1 MSNRKIVIKNSKS
14 LSGEVN
20 VAGAKNSALAV
31 LSSIVLVGEV
41 CRIENIP
48 DISDVSLMCKV
59 LSKIGVKVSMISPR
73 CIEVDPRYIS
83 SIRADFEEM
92 RYMRASY
99 YLIGALLGRFGKAS
113 VSMPGGCDLGLRPM
127 DQHIKGFEALGA
139 KCEISGGMT
148 NVISDRLIGNR
159 VYLDI
164 VSVGATIN
172 IIIASVKAKGTTVI
186 ENAAK
191 EPHVVD
197 LANFLNSCGADIRG
211 AGTDVIKVNG
221 VSGLH
226 GTTYRIIP
234 DQIEAG
240 THMIASFATKG
251 NVLVKNVIT
260 RHLEP
265 ISAKLMEIGAKI
277 EYKEDA
283 LRVSYDGKFNRCNV
297 KTMPYPGFPTDMQ
310 PQMVT
315 LLTRC
320 KGTSM
325 VTEGVW
331 DNRFRY
337 VSELR
342 RLGAQISVYGHLAV
356 IEGGNDLI
364 GNCVKAVDLRAGA
377 ALIIA
382 GLFSSGV
389 TTIEN
394 IRHIERGYEN
404 IVEKLSLLGADISI
418 VESSGEKCYQDIA
431 NTG

>member
-1 MSNRKIVIKNSKS
+1 MNNRKIIVKNSGP
-14 LSGEVN
+14 LYGEVT
-20 VAGAKNSALAV
+20 VAGAKNSALAI

-41 CRIENIP
+41 CRIENVP
-48 DISDVSLMCKV
+48 DISDVSLMCRI
-59 LSKIGVKVSMISPR
+59 LSKIGVKINMISPG
-73 CIEVDPRYIS
+73 CIEVDPRNVS
-83 SIRADFEEM
+83 NVCADFDEI

-127 DQHIKGFEALGA
+127 DQHVKGFEALGA

-148 NVISDRLIGNR
+148 NVSSDRLIGNR

-172 IIIASVKAKGTTVI
+172 TIIASVKARGTTVI

-211 AGTDVIKVNG
+211 AGTDVVKVNG
-221 VSGLH
+221 VSNLH
-226 GTTYRIIP
+226 GTTYQIIP

-240 THMIASFATKG
+240 TYMVASFATKG
-251 NVLVKNVIT
+251 SVLIKNVIT
-260 RHLEP
+260 RHLES
-265 ISAKLMEIGAKI
+265 ISAKLMEIGAKV
-277 EYKEDA
+277 EYREDA

-320 KGTSM
+320 QGTSM

-331 DNRFRY
+331 DSRFRY
-337 VSELR
+337 ISELR
-342 RLGAQISVYGHLAV
+342 RLGAQISVDGHLAV
-356 IEGGNDLI
+356 IEGGSEFV

-382 GLFSSGV
+382 GLFASGV

-394 IRHIERGYEN
+394 IHHIERGYEN
-404 IVEKLSLLGADISI
+404 ITEKLSSLGADIRI
-418 VESSGEKCYQDIA
+418 VESSNEKKCYHVLGA
-431 NTG
+431 